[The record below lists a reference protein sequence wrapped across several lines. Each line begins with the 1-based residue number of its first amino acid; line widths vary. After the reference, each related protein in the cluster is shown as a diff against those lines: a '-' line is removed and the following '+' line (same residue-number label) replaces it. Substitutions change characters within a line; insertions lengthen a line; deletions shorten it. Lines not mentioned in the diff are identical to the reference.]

1 MKKLT
6 ICCSILLTFGI
17 LFSAAAVVTQAQV
30 TKPDPADLNI
40 QITKPKPGGMKV
52 PVVVM
57 DNNFEPQKFKP
68 PLGYKPGIGGIAY
81 EVWIT
86 TDGVLHCKTS
96 STLKSA
102 SISFIAP
109 IINSTDANGETIPK
123 VAEGAFYLP
132 KLNKP
137 EDSDAYLF
145 DLAKTNYKVKHAIT
159 LYITSTSGSKA
170 EVTLTNKKVPAKIE
184 K

>member
-6 ICCSILLTFGI
+6 ICCSILLAFGI
-17 LFSAAAVVTQAQV
+17 LFSAAINAQA
-30 TKPDPADLNI
+30 
-40 QITKPKPGGMKV
+40 QITKPDLGDVVIKVPKPNPGGLKN
-52 PVVVM
+52 PLIPLT
-57 DNNFEPQKFKP
+57 DKNFEPQKFSP
-68 PLGYKPGIGGIAY
+68 ILGVRKIAY

-96 STLKSA
+96 STLKFA
-102 SISFIAP
+102 SIKFTAP
-109 IINSTDANGETIPK
+109 TASSTNANGDTTGTGSAINIE
-123 VAEGAFYLP
+123 Y

-145 DLAKTNYKVKHAIT
+145 DLTKINYKVKHAIT
-159 LYITSTSGSKA
+159 LYIISTSGSKA

>member
-6 ICCSILLTFGI
+6 ICCSILLAFGV
-17 LFSAAAVVTQAQV
+17 LFSAAITAQA
-30 TKPDPADLNI
+30 
-40 QITKPKPGGMKV
+40 QITKPDLGDVVIKVPKPNPGGLKN
-52 PVVVM
+52 PLIPLT
-57 DNNFEPQKFKP
+57 DKNFEPQKFTPLLGFKP
-68 PLGYKPGIGGIAY
+68 GIAY

-96 STLKSA
+96 STLKFA
-102 SISFIAP
+102 SIKFTAP
-109 IINSTDANGETIPK
+109 TASSTNANGDTTGTGGGINIE
-123 VAEGAFYLP
+123 Y

-145 DLAKTNYKVKHAIT
+145 DLTKINYKDQHLIT
-159 LYITSTSGSKA
+159 LYIVSTSGSKA
-170 EVTLTNKKVPAKIE
+170 EVTLINKKVPAKIE

>member
-1 MKKLT
+1 MKT
-6 ICCSILLTFGI
+6 LLLFL
-17 LFSAAAVVTQAQV
+17 LFSAAITAQAQI
-30 TKPDPADLNI
+30 TRPDLGDVVI
-40 QITKPKPGGMKV
+40 KVPKPNPKGLI
-52 PVVVM
+52 PVIILT
-57 DNNFEPQKFKP
+57 DNNFELQKFTP
-68 PLGYKPGIGGIAY
+68 ILGVRKIAY

-102 SISFIAP
+102 SIKFTAP
-109 IINSTDANGETIPK
+109 TASSTNANGDTTGTGGGINIE
-123 VAEGAFYLP
+123 Y

-145 DLAKTNYKVKHAIT
+145 DLTKINYKDQHLIT
-159 LYITSTSGSKA
+159 LFITSTSGSKA
-170 EVTLTNKKVPAKIE
+170 EVTLTNKKVPAKLE